1 MLIIRSMNLI
11 NLHFWTYLGFTH
23 VTHGLGVDYEDGA
36 MNFVM
41 CSQNSCFLLHFQ
53 LSHHLPR
60 SFENIKSQ

>member
-1 MLIIRSMNLI
+1 MLIIKSMHLI
-11 NLHFWTYLGFTH
+11 NFHFWIYLGFTR
-23 VTHGLGVDYEDGA
+23 VMNGLGVDYEDDA

-41 CSQNSCFLLHFQ
+41 CSQNSCFLLRFQ